1 MFLPNEIQPGKF
13 GVDLSSL
20 YAHVSRNECSHTP
33 ATLRWKIPKIEVPS
47 WKMNGEFIYPRLPG
61 FGKPWWIRNISISK
75 TEVPFPN
82 LHFCCI
88 LDLSISQGFFML
100 TILIPPS
107 FGCVNSQPP
116 KHPTRLK
123 AVGPDKGEANQYLP
137 VRHNNEM
144 SSAKKKS
151 YDIPLSPGWWNHH
164 WYRTG

>member
-116 KHPTRLK
+116 KHPDAAQGRWAWQGRSK
-123 AVGPDKGEANQYLP
+123 P
-137 VRHNNEM
+137 VPASSPQQRNEQC
-144 SSAKKKS
+144 KKKILWHS
-151 YDIPLSPGWWNHH
+151 IESWLVKSSLI
-164 WYRTG
+164 